1 MSIGFYFVDV
11 KPVLMK
17 WIWPPPK
24 AVVPNIQVRVKNPR
38 KTGVAVSY
46 RGDLVLW
53 LPDALYDGAPRVG
66 GRYEIIASDAGLVR
80 PGLVSLPAGRETRL
94 ILHLMD
100 QERLYQYLKRGD
112 TDLNFIFRLQ
122 DGQSFSSDQLPF
134 TEGAVGKYYTR
145 ASIDEDR

>member
-11 KPVLMK
+11 KPMFTK

-24 AVVPNIQVRVKNPR
+24 AAVPNIQVRVQNPR
-38 KTGVAVSY
+38 KTDAAVFY

-66 GRYEIIASDAGLVR
+66 GRCEIVASDAGLVR
-80 PGLVSLPAGRETRL
+80 PGFVSLPAGRETRL
-94 ILHLMD
+94 TLHVMD

-112 TDLNFIFRLQ
+112 TDLNFIFRLE
-122 DGQSFSSDQLPF
+122 DGRTFFSDQLPF
-134 TEGAVGKYYTR
+134 TEVAIGKYYTR
-145 ASIDEDR
+145 ANIDEHR